1 MWNGK
6 NVTLYSTHLYA
17 HALIHARTHTH
28 TRAHTHTQTHTREHT
43 HTHTH
48 KREYNRANAESY
60 LHTGHV
66 TDISGMHFFLEENT
80 FC

>member
-1 MWNGK
+1 MVK
-6 NVTLYSTHLYA
+6 MSHFTAHTCMHTHSYM
-17 HALIHARTHTH
+17 HAHTH